1 MSDMLVNLIIQ
12 VIAGAFGGILAG
24 NVMTNYSLGTT
35 GNTLAGAVGGGVG
48 GYVLTIILPS
58 LQNAAS
64 ALDWVA
70 FLGLVAGSTV
80 AGAILTVVAAVVRD
94 RTA

>member
-1 MSDMLVNLIIQ
+1 MSDLLVNLIIQ

-48 GYVLTIILPS
+48 GYVLTLLVPS
-58 LQNAAS
+58 LRIGKVTGTS
-64 ALDWVA
+64 FRYFIMPV
-70 FLGLVAGSTV
+70 VSSSTLIRSPNPNSPD
-80 AGAILTVVAAVVRD
+80 APSL
-94 RTA
+94 

>member
-1 MSDMLVNLIIQ
+1 MSDLLVNLIIQ

-24 NVMTNYSLGTT
+24 GVLKNHNLGTT
-35 GNTLAGAVGGGVG
+35 GNTIAGAVGGGVG
-48 GYVLTIILPS
+48 GYILQLLVPA

-70 FLGLVAGSTV
+70 FLGLVAGSTA
-80 AGAILTVVAAVVRD
+80 AGAIITLVSAVVRD